1 MRAHAALYLRR
12 AGNAGAATEKARR
25 AGGKRRACSAVDA
38 GVVEAGAVE
47 AGVVEAGT
55 VEAGAAAG

>member
-1 MRAHAALYLRR
+1 LPR
-12 AGNAGAATEKARR
+12 AGNAGAAAEKARC
-25 AGGKRRACSAVDA
+25 AGGKRRARSAVDA
-38 GVVEAGAVE
+38 GAVEVGAVE